1 MLAVLES
8 RVNEPF
14 PFSRTASTRYGRIIF
29 ASHCHN
35 SQTRELF
42 GLPWNA
48 PDIDVDT
55 SRLPRI
61 VIIQANKFSSISGE
75 CYSLRR
81 RVIRDSVAESL
92 PLDVYGADWKNSF
105 TQNLIC
111 AGKSDFIRLI
121 QSLDSRS
128 FQRASYGRYRHLNT
142 RRFRDAGITDD
153 KFGLLSRY
161 QFSLVLEND
170 AEYVSEKVKDSLA
183 CGCITFYLGPDV
195 ELLSDLPGL
204 VRLPRD
210 PSKIL
215 ATISTCLI
223 QNEHHLPNPKRIRE
237 AALDRFPHPS
247 SEVWNSLG
255 ETWLRIYSK

>member
-1 MLAVLES
+1 VAKDFVVSRQLANPCIAYFDDSGGLAAPDPALSSVLGSHGYNFFTNESRVKPSFSISHRHRNTSAKQLDSWKVPIRNRMLAVLES

-92 PLDVYGADWKNSF
+92 PLDVYGADWKKSF
-105 TQNLIC
+105 HSESNLC
-111 AGKSDFIRLI
+111 
-121 QSLDSRS
+121 
-128 FQRASYGRYRHLNT
+128 
-142 RRFRDAGITDD
+142 
-153 KFGLLSRY
+153 
-161 QFSLVLEND
+161 
-170 AEYVSEKVKDSLA
+170 
-183 CGCITFYLGPDV
+183 
-195 ELLSDLPGL
+195 
-204 VRLPRD
+204 
-210 PSKIL
+210 
-215 ATISTCLI
+215 
-223 QNEHHLPNPKRIRE
+223 RE
-237 AALDRFPHPS
+237 
-247 SEVWNSLG
+247 
-255 ETWLRIYSK
+255 I